1 MLADLNIELD
11 IFSGPFEV
19 LVELIKEKKIPVRLL
34 SVSKIADIFNNYIE
48 SNYDNLDDLGEFL
61 RIASYLTLLKS
72 KELLP
77 RSEED
82 KEFTRQRNT
91 LYNIIEDYEKI
102 KEAIEKI
109 QKDFGKNNFKQPI
122 KVKSARFDKNKIHEQ
137 LEFYMND
144 YVKIQQKLEIL
155 REYFTVEEALEEL
168 KEKEKFTLQ
177 ELYNYSNRERLK
189 FIIYFLA
196 SLTLVRNGI
205 HYINEKYEFIKNK
218 EEVPINAG

>member
-1 MLADLNIELD
+1 VLADLNIELD

>member
-189 FIIYFLA
+189 FIVYFLA

>member
-1 MLADLNIELD
+1 MLSELNIELD
-11 IFSGPFEV
+11 IFSGPFEI
-19 LVELIKEKKIPVRLL
+19 LVDLVKEKKIPVRLL

-48 SNYDNLDDLGEFL
+48 DNYDNLDDLGEFL

-82 KEFTRQRNT
+82 TEFTKQRNT
-91 LYNIIEDYEKI
+91 LYNIIEDYERI
-102 KEAIEKI
+102 KEAMKKI
-109 QKDFGKNNFKQPI
+109 QADFGKNKIKQPI
-122 KVKSARFDKNKIHEQ
+122 KVKAARFDKNKIHEQ
-137 LEFYMND
+137 LEFYMSD
-144 YVKIQQKLEIL
+144 YIKIQQKLEIL

-177 ELYNYSNRERLK
+177 ELYGYSNRERLK
-189 FIIYFLA
+189 FIVYFLA

-205 HYINEKYEFIKNK
+205 HYVNEKYEFIKNK